1 MNNLAKLLAVAFA
14 ALLLSACSGQATKPG
29 EGGPA
34 VEDHSTGTTAPGT
47 EGAQGGA
54 GASTNALPGQAG
66 VQGDELNNPNSPLA
80 KRTIYFDFDKSDV
93 KDEFKPIIAAHAHY
107 LATHPNAHVVLEG
120 NTDERGSRE
129 YNIGLGERRAEAVR
143 RLMLFQGATD
153 QQIQVVSYGEER
165 PVALGHDEAAW
176 AQNRRVDIVYKR

>member
-1 MNNLAKLLAVAFA
+1 MSYLGKLLAVMLT

-34 VEDHSTGTTAPGT
+34 VEDHSTGTGTTAPGT
-47 EGAQGGA
+47 QGAE
-54 GASTNALPGQAG
+54 GASTSALPGQTG
-66 VQGDELNNPNSPLA
+66 VQGDELDNPNSPLA
-80 KRTIYFDFDKSDV
+80 KRTIYFDFDKSEV
-93 KDEFKPIIAAHAHY
+93 KDEFKPLIAAHAQY
-107 LATHPNAHVVLEG
+107 LATHPDAHVTLEG

-176 AQNRRVDIVYKR
+176 SQNRRVEIVYKR